1 MVKDTIYYDLL
12 EVKPDASSSDIKKA
26 YRKQALK
33 WHPDKNQDQ
42 KDFAENKF
50 KEIGEAYQIL
60 SDDKKREMYDT
71 IGKDGMKEME
81 DGSGFGNPFDI
92 FENLFGNGDGFN
104 PFGGGSNFRQKVEPI
119 KVKVDFCLED
129 LFIPNRKIKVSYTK
143 YIINNKGKSNKKI
156 NKEVSLPEGIKNGA
170 YIVEEGEGHEV
181 DSCETGDVVF
191 IFNEKEHK
199 TFDRKGLDI
208 IMNIELSL
216 GEALLGFKKKIKTLS
231 GKKIVIGH
239 DSITDYKKSYIIR
252 SQGIKQNY
260 NIGNLVIN
268 ANFDMN
274 INFTEEQINKL
285 KNVFGETNK
294 KIDENKYKYYHLEE
308 TDFIDNNVNT
318 SDEEDNMEDGNV
330 QCAQQ

>member
-1 MVKDTIYYDLL
+1 MVKDSIYYDLL

-42 KDFAENKF
+42 KEFAENKF
-50 KEIGEAYQIL
+50 KEIGEAYQVL
-60 SDDKKREMYDT
+60 SDNKKREMYDT
-71 IGKDGMKEME
+71 IGKEGMKEMA

-92 FENLFGNGDGFN
+92 FENLFGNGDGFI
-104 PFGGGSNFRQKVEPI
+104 PFGGRSNFVQKVEPI
-119 KVKVDFCLED
+119 KVKVNYTLED
-129 LFIPNRKIKVSYTK
+129 LFIPNRKMKVSYTK
-143 YIINNKGKSNKKI
+143 YTINNKGKSNKKI
-156 NKEVSLPEGIKNGA
+156 NKEISLPEGIKNGA

-199 TFDRKGLDI
+199 TFERKGLDI

-216 GEALLGFKKKIKTLS
+216 GEVLLGFKRKIKTLS
-231 GKKIVIGH
+231 GTKIVIGN
-239 DSITDYKKSYIIR
+239 DSITNYKKSYIIR
-252 SQGIKQNY
+252 GQGIKQNY

-274 INFTEEQINKL
+274 INFSEKQINKL
-285 KNVFGETNK
+285 KEIFGETNK
-294 KIDENKYKYYHLEE
+294 EIDENKYRYYQLEE
-308 TDFIDNNVNT
+308 AENTVNYSNS
-318 SDEEDNMEDGNV
+318 SDEEDNMENGNV